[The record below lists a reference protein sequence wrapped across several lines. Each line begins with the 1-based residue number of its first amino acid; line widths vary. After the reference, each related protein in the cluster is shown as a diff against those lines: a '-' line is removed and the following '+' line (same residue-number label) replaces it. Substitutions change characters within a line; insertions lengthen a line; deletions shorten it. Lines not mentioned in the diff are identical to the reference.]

1 MGRHAR
7 HTEPDMG
14 GNHYDAT
21 PAYNPGHNSYEQS
34 SPAPAATPTPT
45 PTSTSTPTPPTP
57 PTSPARYH
65 TALGT
70 VIENLKADP
79 EPFMRVFYSTLF
91 ALDFSIRD
99 LFPTS
104 MRRQNSRFVRG
115 LVYILESIDNA
126 SQDPDSLDELSEFLG
141 ELGRDHRKYGVTAL
155 HYDTMTEALQ
165 QTLSYLLK
173 EDWTSA
179 LKDAVTSAFT
189 TASRVMH
196 TAAETDEY
204 PARVGGTVLE
214 TMRIGRNVV
223 IVRLQLDQA
232 IDYLPGQY
240 MAVQVPQCPNT
251 WRYLSAA
258 IPANEA
264 GLIEFHVRTI
274 PNGYFSRQ
282 VVTST
287 RPGDRWVFGRP
298 RGQLHN
304 AVAGNKPICMIAR
317 NVALSAMRC
326 ILLDMVQSR
335 KRNPLVDVYYGT
347 EYPGE
352 LFDASTL
359 ANLQASNPWLIVHI
373 CADKEEDPWWLK
385 DAPALPSNLLLRQG
399 NPLELAIADGS
410 VHDRTVIV
418 GGGMPLVTKAE
429 ETLPRCGVDPR
440 DIHHD
445 PL

>member
-7 HTEPDMG
+7 HSEPDMG
-14 GNHYDAT
+14 GTHYRAT
-21 PAYNPGHNSYEQS
+21 PDYHRGQDSYKRPS
-34 SPAPAATPTPT
+34 
-45 PTSTSTPTPPTP
+45 PTSARTTIPTRN
-57 PTSPARYH
+57 RYN

-70 VIENLKADP
+70 VIESLKTDP

-104 MRRQNSRFVRG
+104 MRQQNSRFVRG
-115 LVYILESIDNA
+115 LIYILESIDTA
-126 SQDPDSLDELSEFLG
+126 AADSSRLDELSEFLG
-141 ELGRDHRKYGVTAL
+141 ELGRDHRKYGVTAA
-155 HYDTMTEALQ
+155 HYDTMTRALQ
-165 QTLSYLLK
+165 QTLAHVMK
-173 EDWTSA
+173 NEWTQT
-179 LKDAVTSAFT
+179 LNDAVTSAFT
-189 TASRVMH
+189 TASKVMN

-204 PARVGGTVLE
+204 PARVEGTVLE

-223 IVRLQLDQA
+223 VVRLQLDQA

-258 IPANEA
+258 IPANDS

-274 PNGYFSRQ
+274 PNGYCSRQ
-282 VVTST
+282 VVTNT
-287 RPGDRWVFGRP
+287 RAGDRWILGRP

-304 AVAGNKPICMIAR
+304 AVTSNKPVCMVAR

-326 ILLDMVQSR
+326 ILLDMVQAR
-335 KRNPLVDVYYGT
+335 KSNPLVDIYYGA
-347 EYPGE
+347 EFPGE

-373 CADKEEDPWWLK
+373 CADEKQDPWWLK
-385 DAPALPSNLLLRQG
+385 DAPALPSNLRLRQG
-399 NPLELAIADGS
+399 SPLELAIADGS
-410 VHDRTVIV
+410 VHGRTVIV
-418 GGGMPLVTKAE
+418 GGGMALVNKAE
-429 ETLPRCGVDPR
+429 EALPRFGVDPR